1 MASKASATA
10 PLSVLILAAGQGK
23 RMNSDLPKV
32 LQSLAGRALL
42 WHVLDAT
49 AKIDAAAVHV
59 IYGHGG
65 EAVRDAC
72 RGAKVGWIHQAE
84 QLGTGHAV
92 QQAVPQLP
100 DSHRVLILFGDVPL
114 ITPATLNALL
124 AAAGSQ
130 AIGLLTAHFIPPG
143 GYGRVV
149 RGSRGQVLRIVEER
163 DASARE
169 RKLTECNTGIMVL
182 PAKALKGW
190 LKQLKKANAQ
200 GEYYLTD
207 IIALAVKDRV
217 RITPLLAT
225 SSTEVLGVNDRLQLA
240 ALESAYRQQRAQE
253 LMLGGVTLTDP
264 ARIDIRGEVSFGRD
278 VLIEP
283 NVMLEGPVH
292 LGDRVRI
299 GPHCVLRAVD
309 VGADTHIK
317 SHSVLEQARIG
328 QRCQIGPYARLR
340 PGAQLHEDVHVGN
353 FVEIKQSEL
362 GAGSKA
368 NHLSYL
374 GDASIGAGVNVGAG
388 TITCNY
394 DGAHKWRTEI
404 GDDAFIGSGTMLV
417 APVRVGKG
425 ATIGAGSTI
434 TSDAPAAQLTLERS
448 RQVSI
453 AHWERPTK
461 RKPPKDSGK

>member
-32 LQSLAGRALL
+32 LQPLAGRALL
-42 WHVLDAT
+42 WHVLDVA
-49 AKIDAAAVHV
+49 ASLSAAATHV

-65 EAVRDAC
+65 EAVRAAC
-72 RGAKVGWIHQAE
+72 AAAKVVWIAQTE

-92 QQAVPQLP
+92 QQAVPHLP
-100 DSHRVLILFGDVPL
+100 DNHRVLILYGDVPL
-114 ITPATLNALL
+114 ISAATLNALL
-124 AAAGSQ
+124 AAAG
-130 AIGLLTAHFIPPG
+130 AGIGLLTAEFSPPT
-143 GYGRVV
+143 GYGRIV

-163 DASARE
+163 EATARE
-169 RKLTECNTGIMVL
+169 RRITECNTGIMVL
-182 PAKALKGW
+182 PAKPLKRW
-190 LKQLKKANAQ
+190 LKALRNTNAQ
-200 GEYYLTD
+200 REYYLTD

-217 RITPLLAT
+217 RITPLLASAT
-225 SSTEVLGVNDRLQLA
+225 AEVLGVNDRLQLA
-240 ALESAYRQQRAQE
+240 TLEAVYRERRAQE
-253 LMLGGVTLTDP
+253 LMRSGVTLIDP
-264 ARIDIRGEVSFGRD
+264 ARIDIRGEVRCGRD

-283 NVMLEGPVH
+283 NVVLEGPIH

-299 GPHCVLRAVD
+299 GAHCSLREIT
-309 VGADTHIK
+309 VGDDTHIK

-328 QRCQIGPYARLR
+328 KRCQIGPYARLR
-340 PGAQLHEDVHVGN
+340 PGAVLHEDVHVGN

-368 NHLSYL
+368 NHLSYI
-374 GDASIGAGVNVGAG
+374 GDASVGTGVNVGAG

-394 DGAHKWRTEI
+394 DGANKWRTDI

-425 ATIGAGSTI
+425 ATIGAGSTL
-434 TSDAPAAQLTLERS
+434 TRDAPDGQLTLERS
-448 RQVSI
+448 AQVSV
-453 AHWERPTK
+453 ADWQRPV
-461 RKPPKDSGK
+461 RKK

>member
-1 MASKASATA
+1 
-10 PLSVLILAAGQGK
+10 VLILAAGQGK

-32 LQSLAGRALL
+32 LQPLAGRALL
-42 WHVLDAT
+42 WHVLNT
-49 AKIDAAAVHV
+49 SAKLDAAAVHV

-65 EAVRDAC
+65 EAVRAAC
-72 RGAKVGWIHQAE
+72 AGAQVGWIHQAR

-100 DSHRVLILFGDVPL
+100 DAHRVLILYGDVPL
-114 ITPATLNALL
+114 ISDTTIGALL
-124 AAAGSQ
+124 VAAGNQ
-130 AIGLLTAHFIPPG
+130 GIGLLTANFTPPT
-143 GYGRVV
+143 GYGRIV

-163 DASARE
+163 EASARE

-182 PAKALKGW
+182 PARALKRW
-190 LKQLKKANAQ
+190 LTKLKNSNAQ
-200 GEYYLTD
+200 HEYYLTD

-217 RITPLLAT
+217 RISTVLAG
-225 SSTEVLGVNDRLQLA
+225 SSAEVLGANDRQQLA
-240 ALESAYRQQRAQE
+240 ALEAAYRQQRAAE
-253 LMLGGVTLTDP
+253 LMRAGVTLTDP
-264 ARIDIRGEVSFGRD
+264 SRIDIRGAVSCGRD
-278 VLIEP
+278 VVIEP
-283 NVMLEGPVH
+283 NVLLEGPIQ

-299 GPHCVLRAVD
+299 GPNCVLREVK
-309 VGADTHIK
+309 VGDDTHIK
-317 SHSVLEQARIG
+317 SHSVLEQAQVG

-340 PGAQLHEDVHVGN
+340 PGAQLREAVHVGN

-368 NHLSYL
+368 NHLSYI
-374 GDASIGAGVNVGAG
+374 GDASIGAGVNLGAG

-394 DGAHKWRTEI
+394 DGANKWRTEI

-417 APVRVGKG
+417 APVRVGSG

-434 TSDAPAAQLTLERS
+434 TSDAPEAQLTLERS

-453 AHWERPTK
+453 AHWRRPTK
-461 RKPPKDSGK
+461 HK

>member
-32 LQSLAGRALL
+32 LQPLAGRALL
-42 WHVLDAT
+42 RHVLDT
-49 AKIDAAAVHV
+49 SAKLDAAAVHV

-65 EAVRDAC
+65 ETVRAAC
-72 RGAKVGWIHQAE
+72 AGAKVGWIHQAE

-100 DSHRVLILFGDVPL
+100 DAHRVLILYGDVPL
-114 ITPATLNALL
+114 ISAQTLGELL
-124 AAAGSQ
+124 AAAGNQ
-130 AIGLLTAHFIPPG
+130 GIGLLTANFTPPT
-143 GYGRVV
+143 GYGRIV

-163 DASARE
+163 EASARE
-169 RKLTECNTGIMVL
+169 RKLSECNTGIMAL
-182 PAKALKGW
+182 PAKALKRW
-190 LKQLKKANAQ
+190 LKQLKNSNAQ
-200 GEYYLTD
+200 REYYLTD

-217 RITPLLAT
+217 RITPLLA
-225 SSTEVLGVNDRLQLA
+225 SSTTEVLGVNDRLQLA
-240 ALESAYRQQRAQE
+240 TLETAYRQQRAHE
-253 LMLGGVTLTDP
+253 LLHAGVTLTDP
-264 ARIDIRGEVSFGRD
+264 MRIDIRGEVSCGRD
-278 VLIEP
+278 VVIEP
-283 NVMLEGPVH
+283 NVLLEGPIH
-292 LGDRVRI
+292 LGDRVRV
-299 GPHCVLRAVD
+299 GPHCVLREVS

-317 SHSVLEQARIG
+317 SHSVIEQAQIG
-328 QRCQIGPYARLR
+328 KRCQIGPYARLR

-362 GAGSKA
+362 GEGSKA
-368 NHLSYL
+368 NHLSYI
-374 GDASIGAGVNVGAG
+374 GDARIGAGVNVGAG

-394 DGAHKWRTEI
+394 DGANKWRTEI

-434 TSDAPAAQLTLERS
+434 TSDAPEAQLTLERS

-453 AHWERPTK
+453 AHWQRPTK
-461 RKPPKDSGK
+461 KK